1 MKMLTK
7 NQVKEYTQFM
17 AESVLDNIEED
28 IGIYFYSPIQD
39 KVVKAIRNSLIK
51 SMSDSGLV
59 LSFEDF

>member
-1 MKMLTK
+1 MLTK